1 MNYALIENDI
11 VTNIIWLSPTNAAD
25 FPDAVAYGDRPVQ
38 IGDSYIDG
46 IFYRDGE
53 KILTQLEALRK
64 NLADAQAALA
74 EALSAEEINAA
85 MRDGVNSI

>member
-1 MNYALIENDI
+1 MNYALIENDM

-25 FPDAVAYGDRPVQ
+25 FPDAVAYGDRPIQ

-53 KILTQLEALRK
+53 KVLSPVE
-64 NLADAQAALA
+64 DMQAAL
-74 EALSAEEINAA
+74 ELL
-85 MRDGVNSI
+85 GVNA